1 MIKDRSISTL
11 FEDEPTQ
18 WGFRGDPFLWREMK
32 ESLGDTPLPETEMEL
47 LIRLKSAFKELTGK
61 PISTVRAIKIERY
74 DQGGMSGGMVSTE
87 FWRDT
92 ALPLLLQRFR
102 KARG

>member
-18 WGFRGDPFLWREMK
+18 WGFRGDPYLWREMK
-32 ESLGDTPLPETEMEL
+32 ESLRDSPLPETEMEL
-47 LIRLKSAFKELTGK
+47 LIRLKSAFEKLTGK

-74 DQGGMSGGMVSTE
+74 DQSGMSGGMVSTD
-87 FWRDT
+87 FWKNT
-92 ALPLLLQRFR
+92 AIPLLLDRFR
-102 KARG
+102 KAG

>member
-1 MIKDRSISTL
+1 MTEDRPLSIL

-18 WGFRGDPFLWREMK
+18 WGFRGDPYLWREMK
-32 ESLGDTPLPETEMEL
+32 DYLVDTPMPDTEIE
-47 LIRLKSAFKELTGK
+47 LIRRIKSTFESLTGK
-61 PISTVRAIKIERY
+61 PISSERAIKVERY
-74 DQGGMSGGMVSTE
+74 DQSGMSGGMVSTD

-92 ALPLLLQRFR
+92 AIPLLLERFR

>member
-1 MIKDRSISTL
+1 MKENISISVL

-32 ESLGDTPLPETEMEL
+32 KSIGDSPLPDTEMEL
-47 LIRLKSAFKELTGK
+47 LITLKSAFEELTGK

-74 DQGGMSGGMVSTE
+74 DQGGMSGGMVSTD

-92 ALPLLLQRFR
+92 AIPLILERFR
-102 KARG
+102 KSRL